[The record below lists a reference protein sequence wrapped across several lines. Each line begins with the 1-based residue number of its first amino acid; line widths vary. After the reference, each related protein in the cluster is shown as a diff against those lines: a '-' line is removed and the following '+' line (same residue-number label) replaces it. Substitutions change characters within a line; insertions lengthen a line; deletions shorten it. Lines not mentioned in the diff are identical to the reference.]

1 MKAAVYITGETPRYE
16 DYPEPIPQHADEIL
30 LTMRASA
37 IKHLDKIKVSGKHYS
52 SIHDGAKRVAG
63 VDGVGIMENGTR
75 VYAFGSI
82 GMMAEKAVVN
92 KEYTSE
98 VPDGV
103 SDAIAAALPN
113 GVMGAALALKYRAAI
128 QHGETVLINGAT
140 GFTGKVAIQIAKH
153 YGAKKI
159 IVTGRNERVLQSLTT
174 LGADEVISLHQED
187 ASFVNKIKE
196 IHAQTPIDVV
206 IDYIWG
212 YSAELILSALKGTGT
227 FSHRTRY
234 VTVGAMSGDTI
245 QLSSQILRSIDIQLS
260 GSGIGSW
267 TKEEFGKLF
276 SEILP
281 DMFQL
286 AAEGKLVID
295 VTTFP
300 LLEIERNWN
309 EEAKNGERL
318 VVLI

>member
-1 MKAAVYITGETPRYE
+1 MKAAVYITGETPKYE
-16 DYPEPIPQHADEIL
+16 NFSEPSPQKPNEIL
-30 LTMRASA
+30 ISIKASA
-37 IKHLDKIKVSGKHYS
+37 IKQLDKVKVSGKHYS
-52 SIHDGAKRVAG
+52 SIKDGVKRVAG
-63 VDGVGIMENGTR
+63 VDGVGIMENGKR

-82 GMMAEKAVVN
+82 GMMAEKAIVN
-92 KEYTSE
+92 KEYISE
-98 VPDGV
+98 VPDGL

-113 GVMGAALALKYRAAI
+113 GVMGAALALKYRAAL
-128 QHGETVLINGAT
+128 QQGETVLINGAT

-159 IVTGRNERVLQSLTT
+159 IVTGRNENVLQSLTA
-174 LGADEVISLHQED
+174 LGADEIISLHQD
-187 ASFVNKIKE
+187 DTTFVQHIKE

-212 YSAELILSALKGTGT
+212 HSAELILSTLKGNGT

-245 QLSSQILRSIDIQLS
+245 QLSSQILRSVDIQLS

-267 TKEEFGKLF
+267 TEEEFAKLF

-281 DMFQL
+281 EMFQL
-286 AAEGKLVID
+286 AAEGKLIID
-295 VTTFP
+295 ITTFP
-300 LLEIERNWN
+300 LQEIEQYWN
-309 EEAKNGERL
+309 REALNGGRL

>member
-16 DYPEPIPQHADEIL
+16 DYPEPIPQHADEIR

-52 SIHDGAKRVAG
+52 SIHDGVKRVAG

-75 VYAFGSI
+75 VYAFGSH

-113 GVMGAALALKYRAAI
+113 GVMGAALALKYRAAL

-159 IVTGRNERVLQSLTT
+159 IVTGRNERVLQALTT

-212 YSAELILSALKGTGT
+212 HSAELILSALKGTGT

-281 DMFQL
+281 QMFQL
-286 AAEGKLVID
+286 AAEGKLMID

-300 LLEIERNWN
+300 LQEIEHHWN
-309 EEAKNGERL
+309 NEAQDGGRL
-318 VVLI
+318 VVLV